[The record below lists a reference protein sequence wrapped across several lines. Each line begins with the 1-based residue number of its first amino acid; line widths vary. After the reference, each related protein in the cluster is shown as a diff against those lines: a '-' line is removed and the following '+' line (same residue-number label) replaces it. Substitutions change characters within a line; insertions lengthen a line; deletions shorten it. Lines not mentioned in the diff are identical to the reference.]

1 MLSTRTSNS
10 LSQAQA
16 STDHPIFN
24 LAISWVLMIPL
35 IYFAGVGGFWFQ
47 HEANNN
53 PLSQRYSSL
62 VSDSHSTT
70 TTLINVSVLTLVLI
84 PVALNTKPI
93 INLCTKDKIFPAL
106 VFFALASCLWSQFPT
121 SSFKSSCFL
130 AVETLLAF
138 YLYHR
143 FTPKQL
149 FSLLFM
155 LGWLCLGLSLVLIFF
170 FPKYGIDT
178 SGSSIGGWQGMYG
191 QKNTCSMVTFFLMLT
206 AVFAPTTTA
215 SGRFYRAAF
224 IALSILMILM
234 TQSATGKVLL
244 ACLLAYFVCMKVV
257 QKFSA
262 KDRTLVMILITLVLA
277 PLTVV
282 AISYWTEILL
292 LLGRDP
298 SLTGR
303 TELWQGAMISVMKRP
318 ILGYG
323 YVAFWTGFQGEAANV
338 SLANHWSSVYA
349 HSGFLNMLTTLG
361 AAGLGLF
368 CYTLL
373 RAFRDAG
380 SCLKSRDLS
389 FMSWS
394 LCIIIST
401 LVLNVDE
408 VTIMLPDHL
417 LWILYMLA
425 CICLSEGANSN
436 RLRMEHG

>member
-1 MLSTRTSNS
+1 MLSTSTSS
-10 LSQAQA
+10 LLSRAQA
-16 STDHPIFN
+16 NTDLRISN

-53 PLSQRYSSL
+53 PLAQRYGSL
-62 VSDSHSTT
+62 VNDSHSAT
-70 TTLINVSVLTLVLI
+70 TTLINVSVLTIVLI
-84 PVALNTKPI
+84 PVLMNTRRVLAL
-93 INLCTKDKIFPAL
+93 CAKDKIFPTL

-121 SSFKSSCFL
+121 SSFKGSCFL

-143 FTPKQL
+143 FSPKQL
-149 FSLLFM
+149 FGLLLM
-155 LGWLCLGLSLVLIFF
+155 LGWVCLGLSFILIFF
-170 FPKYGIDT
+170 FPQYGIDRSGT
-178 SGSSIGGWQGMYG
+178 SIEGWQGIYG

-206 AVFAPTTTA
+206 AVFAPLTSA
-215 SGRFYRAAF
+215 SARFSRAAF

-244 ACLLAYFVCMKVV
+244 ACLLAYVLCMKVV
-257 QKFSA
+257 QTFSGKERA
-262 KDRTLVMILITLVLA
+262 LVLILVTLILA

-282 AISYWTEILL
+282 TISYWNEILL

-338 SLANHWSSVYA
+338 SLANRWSSVYA

-373 RAFRDAG
+373 RAFRDAA
-380 SCLKSRDLS
+380 SCLKARDLS
-389 FMSWS
+389 FVNWS
-394 LCIIIST
+394 VCIIIST

-425 CICLSEGANSN
+425 CICLSEGANPD